1 MDIQKLF
8 KNTLIDFLETLDKE
22 LRLSICIDKIYFN
35 TNFKPELLSEKI
47 YNLIKNNYDD
57 EIDENSTMVINK
69 SGEKFLDAERII
81 RFIKDEPNIK
91 NKCKIKKAI
100 KKFENMFFI
109 KYDYFNRPRFNFKFE
124 KISDLRNVIQ
134 EFKNILN

>member
-8 KNTLIDFLETLDKE
+8 KNILIDFLETLDKE

-57 EIDENSTMVINK
+57 EIDENSTMVVNK
-69 SGEKFLDAERII
+69 SSEKFLNVERII
-81 RFIKDEPNIK
+81 RFIRSEENIK
-91 NKCKIKKAI
+91 NKGKINKAI
-100 KKFENMFFI
+100 KKFENMFLI
-109 KYDYFNRPRFNFKFE
+109 KYDYFNRPSFNFKLE
-124 KISDLRNVIQ
+124 KISDLRNAIQ
-134 EFKNILN
+134 EFKNILE